1 MTYDLRLAEWLPLR
15 RRSGATEW
23 RSIASIVSDMNGD
36 PFVSVASPRPDFD
49 GAVTEFL
56 IGLLTAAFMVP
67 AEPEW
72 RSLWHTPPSESAL
85 QARLD
90 ALPPAFDLD
99 GDGPRFL
106 QDFSPEDLQK
116 EAVEPIQELLLNAKN
131 SGLFIKR
138 ETVKTMSR
146 PAAAMALITLQA
158 YSTAG
163 GRGYRTSVRG
173 GGPLTTIV
181 DPRRHDQPE
190 ATLWHVLWA
199 NVETV
204 QQLAQRGA
212 ADDVTIAA
220 KVVFPWLAR
229 TRVSDPNGANTTPS
243 DANALQAYFGM
254 PRRVRIEF
262 ADRNGKCDVTGQSDE
277 RLATGFRGKSYG
289 VNYEGWRH
297 PLSPYYAGKQSNEL
311 LPVHGQ
317 PGGVGWRD
325 WLSLLH
331 ASDAAP
337 GKAPALTIAHFGASR
352 AERVGMSVY
361 AIRVFGYDASN
372 AKIRAWIASTLPA
385 FAPSDPERLAALMG
399 TVQAC
404 VAATDSAAYVLQSAV
419 ADALHAG
426 EAPGDLSY
434 VKAAAWRVTEDWF
447 YPAID
452 GLFGAA
458 DIESASRE
466 LKAGYKSVLGDR
478 VLRLFDELA
487 PSDATNPDVLRR
499 VIRARFGLVVTLGGG
514 GKIGEKIFTALGLVS
529 PGETRRRKGVIDK
542 PTKQGAR

>member
-1 MTYDLRLAEWLPLR
+1 MTYDLRHAAWLPLR
-15 RRSGATEW
+15 RRSGTIEW
-23 RSIASIVSDMNGD
+23 RSIASIVNDMNGD
-36 PFVSVASPRPDFD
+36 PFVSVASPRADFD

-67 AEPEW
+67 DEPEW
-72 RSLWHTPPSESAL
+72 RLLWQKPPTETEL
-85 QARLD
+85 QTTLD

-106 QDFSPEDLQK
+106 QDFSPEDLQN
-116 EAVEPIQELLLNAKN
+116 EAVEPIQEVLLNAKN
-131 SGLFIKR
+131 SGLFIKPD
-138 ETVKTMSR
+138 TVKTMSR

-190 ATLWHVLWA
+190 AALWRLLWA

-204 QQLAQRGA
+204 QQLAQRGG

-229 TRVSDPNGANTTPS
+229 TRVSDPKGTNTTPS

-262 ADRNGKCDVTGQSDE
+262 ADTGGKCDVTGQSDE

-297 PLSPYYAGKQSNEL
+297 PLSPYYAGKQPNEL

-325 WLSLLH
+325 WISLLH

-337 GKAPALTIAHFGASR
+337 GKAPALTIAHFGANR
-352 AERVGMSVY
+352 AERLGLSLY
-361 AIRVFGYDASN
+361 AIRAFGYDASN
-372 AKIRAWIASTLPA
+372 AKIRAWISSTLPA
-385 FAPSDPERLAALMG
+385 FAPSDPDRLAALMG
-399 TVQAC
+399 TVQAL
-404 VAATDSAAYVLQSAV
+404 VSATDSAAFVLQSAV
-419 ADALHAG
+419 ADAFHAR

-434 VKAAAWRVTEDWF
+434 VKAAAWRATEDWF

-452 GLFGAA
+452 RLVGAA
-458 DIESASRE
+458 DIEAASRE
-466 LKAGYKSVLGDR
+466 LKAGYKSVLGER
-478 VLRLFDELA
+478 VLRLFDEIA
-487 PSDATNPDVLRR
+487 PSDATNPDLLRR

-529 PGETRRRKGVIDK
+529 PGEIRRRKGATEK
-542 PTKQGAR
+542 PTKQGAT